1 MSRKKSLWHL
11 YWGSNT
17 DETDRV
23 VKCPL
28 TCRKKKKTEFKNT
41 EIRVGLDWV
50 YLLTTGLFL
59 GVLPLYLF
67 LSINILMTEAQQD
80 STVLPPPP
88 QPPPLTPSP
97 PPAFCL

>member
-1 MSRKKSLWHL
+1 M
-11 YWGSNT
+11 
-17 DETDRV
+17 
-23 VKCPL
+23 
-28 TCRKKKKTEFKNT
+28 
-41 EIRVGLDWV
+41 GLDWV

-80 STVLPPPP
+80 STVLLPPP